1 MKKIQLFALLLL
13 CICSSYATTA
23 QNNAPNIGC
32 KDATLI
38 VQSADLKKSLIQQ
51 GFEVINDAMLSMDPR
66 DAFPVIVRMQS
77 GVFYQIVFIGNPRS
91 KKMSLEL
98 FGTEKEPLME
108 KKLEPYNQGSNTI
121 SFSFTPA
128 TSGDY
133 TFILNQAMKQQLFK
147 ASITACGSFS
157 ILRLKKTTK

>member
-1 MKKIQLFALLLL
+1 MKKIQLFALLM
-13 CICSSYATTA
+13 CICCSYTAHA

-38 VQSADLKKSLIQQ
+38 VQSSDLKKSLIQQ
-51 GFEVINDAMLSMDPR
+51 GFEVMNDAMLSMDSR

-98 FGTEKEPLME
+98 LGIEKESLMQ
-108 KKLEPYNQGSNTI
+108 KKLEPYDQGSNTI

-133 TFILNQAMKQQLFK
+133 TFMLNQAMRQQLFK
-147 ASITACGSFS
+147 GAVTACGSFC